1 MNRRKA
7 IAGVASLASLGLLVA
22 CGGGKS
28 PPPPPPPTLVS
39 VSIKASTDVNPD
51 ASGAAK
57 PIRVRVLKLKSAGSF
72 AEADFFALDK
82 DPAKVLGGD
91 LLGMDE
97 FIVAPGGTQVWQ
109 AKLDDDTHTIG
120 VMAAYYDIDKT
131 QWRAWKDVPKNAT
144 TLLTADVGAKGVAL
158 REAGL

>member
-1 MNRRKA
+1 MKRRRA
-7 IAGVASLASLGLLVA
+7 VISGAAFATLPLLGA
-22 CGGGKS
+22 CGGGS

-39 VSIKASTDVNPD
+39 VTIKAATDVNPD
-51 ASGAAK
+51 ASGTPK
-57 PIRVRVLKLKSAGSF
+57 PIRVRVLKLKSAGGF

-82 DPAKVLGGD
+82 DPSKVLGGD
-91 LLGMDE
+91 LLGMDQ
-97 FIVAPGGTQVWQ
+97 FVVAPGGTQVWQ